1 MQQPLYFFLLSL
13 SLKWFRLDSVSTE
26 KCLLFLF
33 PEGWVIFI
41 EFFENGCDDSLSHIL
56 GSVIDLV
63 FVKERI
69 QRIQLPVIEHDG
81 IPVCPFQMT
90 LFGLSSPQN
99 QVFT

>member
-1 MQQPLYFFLLSL
+1 LFSPCLAELVPDGSI
-13 SLKWFRLDSVSTE
+13 SAE
-26 KCLLFLF
+26 KGLLFLF
-33 PEGWVIFI
+33 PESGIIFVK
-41 EFFENGCDDSLSHIL
+41 FFENGCDDSLSHIF

-81 IPVCPFQMT
+81 IPVGPFQMT
-90 LFGLSSPQN
+90 LFDLSSPQN